1 MVNYIGNLAGTD
13 SLEDLIALDKC
24 IFYTLNGTEPNAR
37 SQLDSLRRD
46 NLNKIIF
53 AYLNINSIR
62 NKFDHLADLI
72 KGKIDVLMISESKI
86 DDSFRDSQF
95 FLDGYSTPHRLD
107 RKRNGGGKM
116 LFVRNDIPSKKISIE
131 KLPTESFLIELYLR
145 KKRWLISY
153 SYNPNNGNIESHL
166 DTVSKSLDM
175 HLKRYK
181 NVILL
186 GGFNANIKDSFMKNF
201 CENFDL
207 RSLVKEPACFKN
219 PENSSC
225 IDLILTKKP
234 RSFIKAGVIE
244 TGLSDYHKLVTT
256 VMKMHFPKSKPSIIT
271 YKSYKKFDNKK
282 FMENLNAEII
292 TQVLILKTVA

>member
-1 MVNYIGNLAGTD
+1 M
-13 SLEDLIALDKC
+13 EDLIALDKC

-107 RKRNGGGKM
+107 RNRNGGGKM

-131 KLPTESFLIELYLR
+131 KLLTESFLIELYLR

-186 GGFNANIKDSFMKNF
+186 GDFNANIKDSFMKNF

-219 PENSSC
+219 PENPSC